1 MSFGQE
7 HRGAVRQSPTSLR
20 SAAQQSSAGA
30 GRLEGAPDPFLAE
43 GPSRR
48 AHLVDGPV
56 PVAGAGVA
64 ADLQRDF
71 SAQGESGPD
80 SRDLASAVGSA
91 PNGIVPLRVRFET
104 LWKGG
109 NHWAEG
115 REATFPM
122 CPNRVLRTSRPPIP
136 TAETFPMNMTPWLA
150 TLALGLALVGC
161 QESASTSSNPV
172 DPGIGGIALGFS
184 ARTLDT
190 LRQDSDSL
198 LLTLAGPL
206 DTIRSISRLG
216 DTLRFEGLRT
226 GSWLLSAEVF
236 SSESGARQR
245 TWEGSANAW
254 VQPGRLARVSLVLRR
269 ATGSLV
275 VDVRLDD
282 GPDIYED
289 SCWRGSVDTTCL
301 YYPPSDTIADTS
313 GQEWPVGAT
322 NGVGFP
328 LTPSIPSSWSIDT
341 IPWVIA
347 PTSRSFDRFLWSV
360 PRILDWTSERGY
372 LQLRAYVPG
381 GNSIPWVT
389 VVEDESCEVAAAC
402 PLRLK
407 LFAKIPAGG
416 IVDSFALRAA
426 TLRVDLSAFEQA
438 RTKGVILVDDSRNI
452 FLVSGLQ
459 GSWMGACDRPAGSGL
474 VSCPDTASI
483 GIRYRPA
490 L

>member
-1 MSFGQE
+1 M
-7 HRGAVRQSPTSLR
+7 R
-20 SAAQQSSAGA
+20 
-30 GRLEGAPDPFLAE
+30 
-43 GPSRR
+43 
-48 AHLVDGPV
+48 
-56 PVAGAGVA
+56 
-64 ADLQRDF
+64 
-71 SAQGESGPD
+71 
-80 SRDLASAVGSA
+80 
-91 PNGIVPLRVRFET
+91 
-104 LWKGG
+104 K
-109 NHWAEG
+109 
-115 REATFPM
+115 
-122 CPNRVLRTSRPPIP
+122 
-136 TAETFPMNMTPWLA
+136 TPWFA
-150 TLALGLALVGC
+150 SLALGLALAGC
-161 QESASTSSNPV
+161 QDTASTSSAPESG
-172 DPGIGGIALGFS
+172 GIGGIALGFS

-190 LRQDSDSL
+190 LRVDSDSL
-198 LLTLAGPL
+198 LLTLAGQR
-206 DTIRSISRLG
+206 DTIRSLSRLG

-226 GSWLLSAEVF
+226 GSWSLLAEVF
-236 SSESGARQR
+236 SSDSGDRQR
-245 TWEGSANAW
+245 TWEGSASAW
-254 VQPGRLARVSLVLRR
+254 VQPGRLSRVSMVLRR

-282 GPDIYED
+282 GPDGIYDD
-289 SCWRGSVDTTCL
+289 SCWRGGGADTTCL
-301 YYPPSDTIADTS
+301 HYPPTDTIDDPPSDGFPT
-313 GQEWPVGAT
+313 GAT

-328 LTPSIPSSWSIDT
+328 LTPSIPSSWTIDT

-360 PRILDWTSERGY
+360 PRILDWTSERGF

-381 GNSIPWVT
+381 GNSVPWVT

-426 TLRVDLSAFEQA
+426 TLRVDLSAYDQA
-438 RTKGVILVDDSRNI
+438 RTKGVILVDDADNM

-459 GSWMGACDRPAGSGL
+459 GSRMGACNRPAGSGL